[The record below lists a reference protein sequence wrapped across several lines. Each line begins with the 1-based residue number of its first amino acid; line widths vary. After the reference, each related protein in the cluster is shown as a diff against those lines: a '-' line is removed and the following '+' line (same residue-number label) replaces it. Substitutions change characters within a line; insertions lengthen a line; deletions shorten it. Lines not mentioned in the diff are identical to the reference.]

1 MSKIWGSI
9 KIEIPN
15 EMMVINPNGKEYLRH
30 TLTKNMNI
38 SKHNK
43 IPSIQFLP
51 SDDVSIKELGIIYKK
66 PQIILKPKVKKDEL
80 KNNEEELKKKEEE
93 LKKNEEELKKN
104 QLKELEKEFKDLRGD
119 IAAKDFARRFNGR
132 RPFYGKIYTFRLD
145 QYNQLK
151 KIYKEL
157 TGEDYS
163 IPLRQPLKEQ
173 KKAEKE
179 FFKSHPTQYYNISDL
194 DKLNNKDRK
203 KYLEDVA
210 KIKKEEEEYQ
220 LANPSYD
227 FSKLKKKITKEEY
240 EKIFGKIR

>member
-80 KNNEEELKKKEEE
+80 KNNEQELKNNEQE
-93 LKKNEEELKKN
+93 LKKNKLKEIE
-104 QLKELEKEFKDLRGD
+104 KELEDIRGD
-119 IAAKDFARRFNGR
+119 ITVKDFAKQLNNR
-132 RPFYGKIYTFRLD
+132 RPSNAKYYKIVFQKYD
-145 QYNQLK
+145 YLK
-151 KIYKEL
+151 KKYKEL

-163 IPLRQPLKEQ
+163 IPIRESYKEK

-179 FFKSHPTQYYNISDL
+179 FFKSYPTEYYSITDL
-194 DKLNNKDRK
+194 NKLNEKDRK
-203 KYLEDVA
+203 KYLEEVD
-210 KIKKEEEEYQ
+210 KIKKAREEYQ
-220 LANPSYD
+220 LTHPSYD
-227 FSKLKKKITKEEY
+227 LSIGRKKKKSNIVY
-240 EKIFGKIR
+240 